1 MITTNLAGEILFE
14 PISQGAD
21 TLNIIVGS
29 AAPTMAS
36 WYLTSLR
43 EMRDKNRNLP
53 IAHVNL
59 IVGMTSITG
68 LSFSVHSEFQELS
81 SGDNN
86 FKDSFSCSYICGF
99 PAIRSNL
106 YVWLEKN
113 DPVKAFM
120 GSAPFEQSAF
130 LPSDVQDTV
139 QEIDPKDAYKYYSE
153 IEGRTIY
160 CTHAEVEDNVRITA
174 RDYLPQEEDVS
185 SSDLETVTLSLL
197 TKKGVIGIHSGLN
210 WGQRRTRN
218 PNQAYIPVPVEI
230 ARREFFPNNKKHFT
244 VLTDDH
250 KSLIVR
256 LEQANDKALTTPLNN
271 ALLGEYF
278 RNRLGLPN
286 GKFVTKEDLEK
297 YGRTTVDFTRIDE
310 ELYYMDFTQHVG

>member
-1 MITTNLAGEILFE
+1 MLTANLADKILFE
-14 PISQGAD
+14 PILQGAD
-21 TLNIIVGS
+21 TLNIIAGS

-36 WYLTSLR
+36 WYLTSLH

-53 IAHVNL
+53 ITHVHL
-59 IVGMTSITG
+59 IVGRTAITG
-68 LSFSVHSEFQELS
+68 LPSSVHSEFRELS
-81 SGDNN
+81 SGNNN
-86 FKDSFSCSYICGF
+86 FKDSFSCSYVYGF

-130 LPSDVQDTV
+130 LPSNVQDAV
-139 QEIDPKDAYKYYSE
+139 QEVDPKEAYKYYSE

-160 CTHAEVEDNVRITA
+160 CTHAEVENNVRINA
-174 RDYLPQEEDVS
+174 REYSPQEEVASGNDS
-185 SSDLETVTLSLL
+185 ETVTLSLL

-210 WGQRRTRN
+210 WGQRETRN
-218 PNQAYIPVPVEI
+218 PNQAYIPVPAEI
-230 ARREFFPNNKKHFT
+230 VRKEFFPNNKRHFT

-286 GKFVTKEDLEK
+286 GQFVTKEDLQK

-310 ELYYMDFTQHVG
+310 EQYYMDFTQHVR